1 MSIINLTI
9 LTKEILKNIQI
20 CNQISLKKSDIN
32 LFTNTLININSD
44 TISLLASNNSIF
56 YIGKMKLSNK
66 LEGQSEIKFL
76 IKTEQFNNILN
87 VINDEFINL
96 IIDTEKLT
104 LQLKGQKSKHQLR
117 IGVDELENFIVPL
130 QDDNNQMAQFLLTSE
145 ELNETNKTSLISV
158 GSPKNMYDTPY
169 LNICY
174 TLRPSLGQLVIVS
187 TDRFRITRNQ
197 LTKEFLNLNDQV
209 KNTEF
214 TNFLIPPNA
223 LKLVANALTEKEI
236 KVRFESEFCFF
247 EIDENH
253 TIISRYGDGKFS
265 DYEKIIPQSFSCSF
279 VINTEE
285 FLSSLKQVYWCIAN
299 DVKKSV
305 QVKLDP
311 VENILTLSAININ
324 GEESNSEVKLESY
337 EGNNENWTQYFSAD
351 YLKDY
356 LSTIKTPFFL
366 WESNPNKPIILSPKD
381 QKNSQFYLVGVL
393 R

>member
-381 QKNSQFYLVGVL
+381 QKTPNFI
-393 R
+393 